1 MTNLTPPIP
10 PRNLLAVDVGLRT
23 GLAYYD
29 QDGRLQWYR
38 SRHFGS
44 PAHLRRGIAAIFNDL
59 PELSWLILEGGGT
72 LAEIW
77 KREAK
82 RRRLACQWVSAEQW
96 RRQLLLPREQRHGS
110 DAKSHADHLARRV
123 IDWSGAP
130 RPTSLRHDAAE
141 AILIGLW
148 GAVQTG
154 LLPNIPAVIR
164 H

>member
-1 MTNLTPPIP
+1 M
-10 PRNLLAVDVGLRT
+10 
-23 GLAYYD
+23 
-29 QDGRLQWYR
+29 RLFMVYLK
-38 SRHFGS
+38 
-44 PAHLRRGIAAIFNDL
+44 HLVHIIFNSFFA
-59 PELSWLILEGGGT
+59 LSKEYDGAFCSFSFASLKSFRSILEGGGT